1 MMDNKTK
8 RAVFLFFLNLIIIQF
23 LFVRLIDNAKFIW
36 LFFSGCYLLFLYI
49 WLKGKK
55 FPTFT
60 EMLYKYFIVF
70 FSFLVFHNKLKDRVK
85 ILDIKDDSII
95 LNTANK
101 ELFGI
106 ELTGTSS
113 VEKYID
119 NANIQSIYDSVTNE
133 KKGLIYHVIVKNDKY
148 QKMYIF
154 SYYREVVK
162 VIADIL
168 NIKLLKGIELA
179 DALLDINLNNEYFIA
194 DKKLNKII
202 NIDHTKAIDSNP
214 KEEVVNSI
222 LRISVADNI
231 KKAQVYRA
239 YAVKDTSMRAID
251 YVKLFKIPF
260 KGVIWC
266 NFDFCKVRR
275 NGFAQT
281 FHDSRKMWG
290 QKAGFENF
298 KDIFDRNPSNP
309 ILTSSLALLLD
320 SDGSDIIQ
328 IGEILGYSYANF
340 QHSRLKPICTMPLQK
355 VDTHFVLPITLDFLN
370 YRIALTHK
378 EQTPK
383 ADIYGVDLKGGFIN
397 FSFTAEN
404 NAPHSVILAETGSGK
419 SFAKQKMLAQMLEL
433 DIKTGFCENLGLN
446 SRQYA
451 IRNFDIGGSDFPTY
465 NLIKSNPKNNIERIS
480 EDFENFAFNIVNFEI
495 NPETEKPYEED
506 IAFAVDLISMYLE
519 ATGVKP
525 LTANEVKVFKN
536 IAFRIYSGDLEI
548 ENYRVNS
555 LRLYNRETYIKLKES
570 LGYAEATLLAD
581 IKEKEFDFLKKPKLL
596 DFQKHASILAKN
608 QQIEN
613 AEREAYFSLEG
624 KLAGLKDSVFNKFDN
639 FSVGDTAYIYADFN
653 TIKES
658 TLFVPLFFAIFW
670 KIFIKDRKRSIKF
683 KSQGKSSPKLI
694 YAIEEAS
701 NYFRFQTFVTMFE
714 KLALETRK
722 YNVHLMFILQNLE
735 DVPPAIMNNLPTRI
749 FLTTPERKQDLLYKI
764 KNSLNPTKEF
774 IRAVEVCE
782 QYVMIVQYSKG
793 VFNLRLEYTSDEVAL
808 FSSNPNED
816 KYKKEESESKNEN

>member
-1 MMDNKTK
+1 MDNKIQRT
-8 RAVFLFFLNLIIIQF
+8 VFLFFLNLIIVQF
-23 LFVRLIDNAKFIW
+23 LLLKLIDNAKFVW
-36 LFFSGCYLLFLYI
+36 LFFSGCYLSFLYV

-55 FPTFT
+55 FPTLT
-60 EMLYKYFIVF
+60 EMFYKYFIIF
-70 FSFLVFHNKLKDRVK
+70 FSFLVFRKRLKDRVK
-85 ILDIKDDSII
+85 ILEIKEHSVI
-95 LNTANK
+95 LNTMNK

-113 VEKYID
+113 VEKYIN
-119 NANIQSIYDSVTNE
+119 NANIQSIYDSATNE
-133 KKGLIYHVIVKNDKY
+133 KKGLIYQVIVKNDKY

-154 SYYREVVK
+154 SYYREVIK

-168 NIKLLKGIELA
+168 NIQLLKGLELA
-179 DALLDINLNNEYFIA
+179 DALLDVNLNNDYFIA

-202 NIDHTKAIDSNP
+202 NLDHTKAIDNNP
-214 KEEVVNSI
+214 KEDVLNSI
-222 LRISVADNI
+222 LRISVANNI
-231 KKAQVYRA
+231 KTAQVYRA
-239 YAVKDTSMRAID
+239 YAVKDTSMRRID

-266 NFDFCKVRR
+266 NFDFCKAHRS
-275 NGFAQT
+275 GFAQA
-281 FHDSRKMWG
+281 FYEARKMWG

-298 KDIFDRNPSNP
+298 KDIFDRNSSNP
-309 ILTSSLALLLD
+309 ILTSSTALLVD

-328 IGEILGYSYANF
+328 IGEILGYSYSNF
-340 QHSRLKPICTMPLQK
+340 QHSRLDSICVMPLQK
-355 VDTHFVLPITLDFLN
+355 VDTHFILPITLDFLN

-378 EQTPK
+378 EQTSK
-383 ADIYGVDLKGGFIN
+383 ADIYGVDLKGSFIN
-397 FSFTAEN
+397 FSFANEN

-419 SFAKQKMLAQMLEL
+419 SFAKQKMLAQMLDL
-433 DIKTGFCENLGLN
+433 DVKTGFCSNLGLE

-451 IRNFDIGGSDFPTY
+451 IRNLDIGGSDLPTY
-465 NLIKSNPKNNIERIS
+465 NLIKSNQKNSVGRIS

-525 LTANEVKVFKN
+525 LTANETKVFKD
-536 IAFRIYSGDLEI
+536 IAFRIYSGDLEV
-548 ENYRVNS
+548 ENYRVS
-555 LRLYNRETYIKLKES
+555 DLRRYNKETYIKLKES
-570 LGYAEATLLAD
+570 LGYAEATLLTD
-581 IKEKEFDFLKKPKLL
+581 IKEQEFDFLRKPKLL

-608 QQIEN
+608 HQIEI

-624 KLAGLKDSVFNKFDN
+624 KLSGLKDSVFNKFDN
-639 FSVGDTAYIYADFN
+639 FSVGEIAYIYADFN

-670 KIFIKDRKRSIKF
+670 KMFIKDRKRSIKF
-683 KSQGKSSPKLI
+683 KAQGKASPKLI

-701 NYFRFQTFVTMFE
+701 NYFRFETFVTMFA

-735 DVPPAIMNNLPTRI
+735 DVPSAIMNNLPTRI
-749 FLTTPERKQDLLYKI
+749 FLTTPERKQDLISKI
-764 KNSLNPTKEF
+764 KATLNPTDEF
-774 IRAVEVCE
+774 IRAIQVCE

-793 VFNLRLEYTSDEVAL
+793 VFNLKLEYTPDEVAL

-816 KYKKEESESKNEN
+816 KPKKEESELENEI